1 MCIMCSH
8 ETHNLVS
15 EKRENGHYPT
25 TFRYGCSNHLWERSS
40 QSSSSF
46 SFKLSGCSCWIWWTS
61 FISSVVW
68 VWRYVLWR
76 LETFARLYHHL
87 TSILLLSHVSP
98 QMDST
103 FSWSLKRKKRIQVNN
118 QRFLLISRITFCAR
132 RHPRLVPGVWA
143 VRNSLNR
150 LPFNNATAI
159 QREIPSTVLA
169 RVVLSGPCTVK
180 MVRKI

>member
-8 ETHNLVS
+8 ETHNLVR
-15 EKRENGHYPT
+15 ERENGHYPT

-87 TSILLLSHVSP
+87 TSHPYCFFLMSRLRWTLHSHEASKEKGTSKWTTKGSFSSHGLRFARDATLVLSLEFERSAIPSTDCHSTTLLLSKGRSRVQFSQGWCSLDHVR
-98 QMDST
+98 
-103 FSWSLKRKKRIQVNN
+103 WR
-118 QRFLLISRITFCAR
+118 
-132 RHPRLVPGVWA
+132 W
-143 VRNSLNR
+143 
-150 LPFNNATAI
+150 
-159 QREIPSTVLA
+159 
-169 RVVLSGPCTVK
+169 
-180 MVRKI
+180 